1 MVRADRLIYI
11 IICCHNFSIIQD
23 LKFVSFQDFT
33 FIFYPIAL
41 TISSIFLLAT
51 IFVYFIDPD
60 LHKPLFGKITL
71 SFVINNLVAYICLI
85 GQYLG
90 EYFESLATNSFACIL
105 TGYLILYTFTTFM
118 FWINAM
124 AANIFFKFSSI
135 MSSSSENSGVKFVLY
150 LIYAQGAPL
159 LLCLIVFLMD
169 MKGPCSM
176 VRPNMGVAHCF
187 LGDPWGAQVT
197 PKKISKL
204 FSPFRWRRKVPR
216 ASGQLWRS

>member
-1 MVRADRLIYI
+1 M
-11 IICCHNFSIIQD
+11 
-23 LKFVSFQDFT
+23 SFQDFT

-51 IFVYFIDPD
+51 IFVYIIDPD

-71 SFVINNLVAYICLI
+71 SFVINNLIAYICLI

-90 EYFESLATNSFACIL
+90 EYFESLATNSFTCIL

-150 LIYAQGAPL
+150 LVYAQGAPL
-159 LLCLIVFLMD
+159 ILCLAVFLMD
-169 MKGPCSM
+169 FMGPCSM

-187 LGDPWGAQVT
+187 LGDPWGAQVCLKT
-197 PKKISKL
+197 G
-204 FSPFRWRRKVPR
+204 PR
-216 ASGQLWRS
+216 LNLVEQL

>member
-1 MVRADRLIYI
+1 MGEGTHSGCAAQSPRSLMIRERWA
-11 IICCHNFSIIQD
+11 CHIVEWWQNSP
-23 LKFVSFQDFT
+23 FQDFT

-51 IFVYFIDPD
+51 ILVYIIDPD

-71 SFVINNLVAYICLI
+71 SFVINNLIAYICLI

-90 EYFESLATNSFACIL
+90 EYFESLATNSFTCIL

-135 MSSSSENSGVKFVLY
+135 MRSSSENSGVKFVLY
-150 LIYAQGAPL
+150 LVYAQGAPL
-159 LLCLIVFLMD
+159 LLCLVVLLMD
-169 MKGPCSM
+169 LKGPCSL

-197 PKKISKL
+197 SIYE
-204 FSPFRWRRKVPR
+204 
-216 ASGQLWRS
+216 

>member
-1 MVRADRLIYI
+1 M
-11 IICCHNFSIIQD
+11 
-23 LKFVSFQDFT
+23 SFQDFT

-197 PKKISKL
+197 PKVQKYKINC
-204 FSPFRWRRKVPR
+204 FRLSDGGGKYREPVGSCRVHDHPGI
-216 ASGQLWRS
+216 SLLS

>member
-1 MVRADRLIYI
+1 MCLSYPIEW
-11 IICCHNFSIIQD
+11 CLSQ
-23 LKFVSFQDFT
+23 LKVLSFQDFT
-33 FIFYPIAL
+33 FIFYPVAL

-51 IFVYFIDPD
+51 IFVYIIDPD

-71 SFVINNLVAYICLI
+71 SFVINNLIAYICLI

-90 EYFESLATNSFACIL
+90 EYFESLATNSFTCIL

-150 LIYAQGAPL
+150 LVYAQGAPL
-159 LLCLIVFLMD
+159 LLCLVVLLMD
-169 MKGPCSM
+169 LKGPCSM

-187 LGDPWGAQVT
+187 LGDPWGAQVL
-197 PKKISKL
+197 PKN
-204 FSPFRWRRKVPR
+204 
-216 ASGQLWRS
+216 